1 MQLHINTIKHKTG
14 DMMKTKCFGMTALTL
29 ALLSASPAV
38 AAAYPDRPINLVV
51 GYSAGGATDILARL
65 IAKGLSSQLGQTV
78 IVENKPGA
86 NSNIGTEYVAR
97 AKNDG
102 YTLLVGSIANTIN
115 RSLYKN
121 LNYDYLKDF
130 KSVGFIASIGNVL
143 VVNPKKNINSVDEY
157 ISYAKKNPGKLTC
170 ASSGIGSSIHMSCEL
185 FKILTGTN
193 ILHIPYKGS
202 GPAVN
207 DLLGAQVDSMFDNIP
222 SSVGRIKSNKLVP
235 LAVTTEKR
243 DPALPDVPT
252 FREQGIDNFLVSSWF
267 AIAAPKGT
275 DDKVISKLNDA
286 LNKVIASPEVKD
298 SFAKNGYTAAPVE
311 NTPAYLDQFTR
322 DEIAKWEKVVRQANL
337 QAN

>member
-1 MQLHINTIKHKTG
+1 
-14 DMMKTKCFGMTALTL
+14 MKTAFFRVTTL
-29 ALLSASPAV
+29 SIALLACNSAMADE
-38 AAAYPDRPINLVV
+38 YPSRPVSLVV

-65 IAKGLSSQLGQTV
+65 VAKGLSSELGQTFV
-78 IVENKPGA
+78 VENKPGA

-115 RSLYKN
+115 RSLYKK
-121 LNYDYLKDF
+121 LNYDYLRDF
-130 KSVGFIASIGNVL
+130 RSVGFIASIGNVL
-143 VVNPKKNINSVDEY
+143 VVNPKTNIKSVDEY
-157 ISYAKKNPGKLTC
+157 VSYAKQNPGKLTC

-185 FKILTGTN
+185 FKVLTDTK

-222 SSVGRIKSNKLVP
+222 SSVGRIKAGSLTP

-252 FREQGIDNFLVSSWF
+252 FKEKGIDHFLVSSWF
-267 AIAAPKGT
+267 SIVAPKGT
-275 DDKVISKLNDA
+275 DDAIVSKLNKA
-286 LNKVIASPEVKD
+286 LNKVIDSPEVKEA
-298 SFAKNGYTAAPVE
+298 FAKNGFNPTTE
-311 NTPAYLDQFTR
+311 DNTPQYLDKFTQ
-322 DEIAKWEKVVRQANL
+322 DEITRWEKVVREANL
-337 QAN
+337 SAN

>member
-1 MQLHINTIKHKTG
+1 
-14 DMMKTKCFGMTALTL
+14 MKTAFFRVTTL
-29 ALLSASPAV
+29 SIALLACN
-38 AAAYPDRPINLVV
+38 AAMADEYPSRPVSLVV

-65 IAKGLSSQLGQTV
+65 VAKGLSSELGQTFV
-78 IVENKPGA
+78 VENKPGA

-115 RSLYKN
+115 RSLYKK
-121 LNYDYLKDF
+121 LNYDYLKGF
-130 KSVGFIASIGNVL
+130 RSVGFIASIGNVL
-143 VVNPKKNINSVDEY
+143 VVNPKTNIKSVDEY
-157 ISYAKKNPGKLTC
+157 VSYAKQNPGKLTC

-185 FKILTGTN
+185 FKVLTDTK

-222 SSVGRIKSNKLVP
+222 SSVGRIKAGSLTP

-252 FREQGIDNFLVSSWF
+252 FKEKGIDHFLVSSWF
-267 AIAAPKGT
+267 SIVAPKGT
-275 DDKVISKLNDA
+275 DDAIVSKLNKA
-286 LNKVIASPEVKD
+286 LNKVIDSPEVKEA
-298 SFAKNGYTAAPVE
+298 FAKNGFNPTTE
-311 NTPAYLDQFTR
+311 DNTPQYLDKFTQ
-322 DEIAKWEKVVRQANL
+322 DEISRWEKVVREANL
-337 QAN
+337 SAN

>member
-1 MQLHINTIKHKTG
+1 
-14 DMMKTKCFGMTALTL
+14 MKTAFFRVTTL
-29 ALLSASPAV
+29 SIALLACN
-38 AAAYPDRPINLVV
+38 AAMADEYPSRPVSLVV

-65 IAKGLSSQLGQTV
+65 VAKGLSSELGQTFV
-78 IVENKPGA
+78 VENKPGA

-115 RSLYKN
+115 RSLYKK
-121 LNYDYLKDF
+121 LNYDYLRDF
-130 KSVGFIASIGNVL
+130 RSVGFIASIGNVL
-143 VVNPKKNINSVDEY
+143 VVNPKTNIKSVDEY
-157 ISYAKKNPGKLTC
+157 VSYAKQNPGKLTC

-185 FKILTGTN
+185 FKVLTDTK

-222 SSVGRIKSNKLVP
+222 SSVGRIKAGSLTP

-252 FREQGIDNFLVSSWF
+252 FKEKGIDHFLVSSWF
-267 AIAAPKGT
+267 SIVAPKGT
-275 DDKVISKLNDA
+275 DDAIVSKLNKA
-286 LNKVIASPEVKD
+286 LNKVIDSPEVKEA
-298 SFAKNGYTAAPVE
+298 FAKNGFNPTTE
-311 NTPAYLDQFTR
+311 DNTPQYLDKFTQ
-322 DEIAKWEKVVRQANL
+322 DEITRWEKVVREANL
-337 QAN
+337 SAN